1 MLINY
6 CTENGVSDVTGI
18 DDFDDGMGTMTL
30 TDAYPSN
37 KATAGS
43 SARSQLTENF
53 SPSTS
58 PVPAG
63 FISNMPNKPSPAA
76 AFSRANTADNE
87 ATSGVPKTAR
97 CKRCGIMISRSM
109 EAIEAHMEECGSINS
124 PHGRNASVAVPSE
137 KSYTL
142 NGPDGPITISSGLS
156 KSFGGIT
163 RRPELENFGTR
174 IIYRTARKQ
183 SGKFI
188 RPREVCALQ
197 DSFIDEEG
205 VCYVYEIS
213 VRHCDVMGLPEY
225 VTADVMVGFC
235 ASAVCISCF
244 FFVLSDLL
252 PGMNMTVLLPN
263 SSFESALIVAF
274 YRAFCIFDDMFLFA
288 PLTLI
293 LCVVHSLQLLMH
305 VAQPV
310 KGCKGMSNISIIS
323 QVGCPLSHTLCT
335 VNAGT

>member
-1 MLINY
+1 MSLLSFFKSIFFLIFFCY
-6 CTENGVSDVTGI
+6 FSFAVSPENGVSDVTGI

-37 KATAGS
+37 NKAGARPPS
-43 SARSQLTENF
+43 QRSQLTDNF

-58 PVPAG
+58 PMPSSFIKSMNKSDGASSTAG
-63 FISNMPNKPSPAA
+63 AGGA
-76 AFSRANTADNE
+76 GTGDADSS
-87 ATSGVPKTAR
+87 TSGTSSAPKTAR
-97 CKRCGIMISRSM
+97 CKRCGLLISRSM
-109 EAIEAHMEECGSINS
+109 EAIEAHMEECGSINN
-124 PHGRNASVAVPSE
+124 PHGRNASVAVPAE

-142 NGPDGPITISSGLS
+142 NGPDGPITIAGGLS

-174 IIYRTARKQ
+174 IIYRTARNQ

-225 VTADVMVGFC
+225 VTADCMV
-235 ASAVCISCF
+235 
-244 FFVLSDLL
+244 
-252 PGMNMTVLLPN
+252 
-263 SSFESALIVAF
+263 
-274 YRAFCIFDDMFLFA
+274 
-288 PLTLI
+288 
-293 LCVVHSLQLLMH
+293 CV
-305 VAQPV
+305 
-310 KGCKGMSNISIIS
+310 
-323 QVGCPLSHTLCT
+323 
-335 VNAGT
+335 